1 MAASARSGLFPL
13 DYQQA
18 IFLLYFQWLMILCLA
33 DTMKNTMFKK
43 SHMNGY
49 LLAKNSS
56 YPALRDT
63 VMRQQ
68 QYSLLEQK

>member
-1 MAASARSGLFPL
+1 
-13 DYQQA
+13 
-18 IFLLYFQWLMILCLA
+18 MILCLA
-33 DTMKNTMFKK
+33 DTMKNTMLKK

-68 QYSLLEQK
+68 QYSLLE